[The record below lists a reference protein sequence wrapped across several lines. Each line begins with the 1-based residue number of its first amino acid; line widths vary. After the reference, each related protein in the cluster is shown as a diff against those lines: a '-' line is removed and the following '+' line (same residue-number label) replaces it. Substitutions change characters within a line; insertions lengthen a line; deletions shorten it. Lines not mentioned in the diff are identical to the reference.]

1 VPDITFEFIR
11 TGRPSRLGGK
21 SEDLTGVSGSSTEPK
36 AQVFDQ
42 AYLERLRSGD
52 DETAKH
58 FSRYFR
64 RVVRAKVWGK
74 FSRQVEEDLI
84 DDVMAAA
91 IENIMRGQP
100 RDASYLP
107 GYVCGI
113 CLNLMRQAMR
123 PSRPGDDFVLLDPD
137 RISDSAKT
145 TEVRIEEREKAEAVS
160 KILSTLSRRD
170 REVLVDLFYHELSRQ
185 EISEKHG
192 VTTGQLRLILFH
204 ASRRF
209 RKKWKEALEEK

>member
-1 VPDITFEFIR
+1 MQDITFEVIR
-11 TGRPSRLGGK
+11 SGRPSHLGGK
-21 SEDLTGVSGSSTEPK
+21 SEDLSGFSGSSIDVK

-42 AYLERLRSGD
+42 AYLERLRRGD

-58 FSRYFR
+58 FDRYFR

-91 IENIMRGQP
+91 IENVMQGQP

-107 GYVCGI
+107 GYICGI

-123 PSRPGDDFVLLDPD
+123 PGRPGSP
-137 RISDSAKT
+137 
-145 TEVRIEEREKAEAVS
+145 
-160 KILSTLSRRD
+160 
-170 REVLVDLFYHELSRQ
+170 
-185 EISEKHG
+185 
-192 VTTGQLRLILFH
+192 
-204 ASRRF
+204 
-209 RKKWKEALEEK
+209 